1 MVYLLA
7 LGAALA
13 NALTSVLQRM
23 GLEDAPDDATLK
35 LSLLTHALRRG
46 VWLAGFGF
54 MVASFLLQAVALHF
68 GRLTQ
73 VQPLLTTELLF
84 LVVLL
89 AVWFRFDVGV
99 REWLAALAAAL
110 GLAAFCTAHS
120 PGRDQGPDGRNW
132 IVVGVACAVLAGV
145 SVALALRGPRW
156 WRAAMSGRRRHR
168 LRLHRGPHQGRHRL
182 HRFGLGVDVLPLA
195 DLRASGHRRGGPFLA
210 QNAFHAG
217 PIAASQST
225 LIMVDPLVSI
235 LIGIVLFGD
244 QLRTHGAWARSR
256 RSRSSCCSPASAS
269 CATRRSCR
277 REGGRRA
284 PRRAALDPVPL
295 EAPRRGR
302 RKERGAARQG
312 PACGTRLRAQARPG
326 RPARA
331 PWRWARPPRRWCL
344 KRRAEGSTPA
354 WRAAAIH
361 STATAPR
368 SPPGW
373 GRG

>member
-110 GLAAFCTAHS
+110 GLAGFLYCAQPGGGTKAPTAA
-120 PGRDQGPDGRNW
+120 NW

-156 WRAAMSGRRRHR
+156 WRAAM
-168 LRLHRGPHQGRHRL
+168 
-182 HRFGLGVDVLPLA
+182 FGAAAAIGFAFTAALTKVVTDYIASDWVSMFSHWQTYALAVTGVAAL
-195 DLRASGHRRGGPFLA
+195 FLA

-244 QLRTHGAWARSR
+244 QLRTHGAWGPLEALSLLVLFTGLGVLCHSPLVAGVKGADEHQDELLST
-256 RSRSSCCSPASAS
+256 RSRSKRLAAVVEKS
-269 CATRRSCR
+269 
-277 REGGRRA
+277 EEQRA
-284 PRRAALDPVPL
+284 K
-295 EAPRRGR
+295 APP
-302 RKERGAARQG
+302 AAR
-312 PACGTRLRAQARPG
+312 A
-326 RPARA
+326 
-331 PWRWARPPRRWCL
+331 
-344 KRRAEGSTPA
+344 
-354 WRAAAIH
+354 
-361 STATAPR
+361 
-368 SPPGW
+368 
-373 GRG
+373 